1 MIYANLTAGWNN
13 LKQGVWPLISPSY
26 QGQVSRHKENFAY
39 SPCLKPPNGME
50 NWQEVERSFSK

>member
-13 LKQGVWPLISPSY
+13 LKQGVWPLIRRAY
-26 QGQVSRHKENFAY
+26 QGQVSRHKEKFGCI
-39 SPCLKPPNGME
+39 SCLKSPNGIE